1 MGGRAISPFSTYEV
15 RESAMNQEQIPPDG
29 EEPEEESFAE
39 LFEAYSNG
47 MSEDLSVGDK
57 ITGRIIAIE
66 KDSVFVDTG
75 SKVDGV
81 VERPELL
88 DENGE
93 LPCDVGDELE
103 LYVVT
108 VSESEIRLSRAVSGA
123 GGLELLRDA
132 YESKIPVE
140 GTVTESVKG
149 GFAVTVMKRRAFCPI
164 SQIDTRYVENPDDY
178 LGQTFSFLI
187 KRFEEKGRNIVIS
200 RRDLL
205 EQEQAA
211 ARKEFFKTLAVGD
224 DLEGTVTKLMPF
236 GAFVELVPGVEG
248 LVHISEL
255 GWSRVEHPEQAVK
268 AGERVRVKLLKM
280 ETGEGNKPA
289 KLSLSIKQTS
299 GNPWDTVTET
309 VKNGAKMSGRVTR
322 IMPFGAFVEIVP
334 GIEGLVHISEMSY
347 TKRVHTPDE
356 VVQSGQSVY
365 VVVKA
370 VDGENR
376 RVSLSLRD
384 AEGDPW
390 AEVETK
396 YSKGQSVKGT
406 VEKKERFG
414 TFVALEPG
422 VTALLPRSKISA
434 APDSAAIDRLKP
446 GDTITV
452 VVDTVNPLERK
463 ISLGLSDASNGEE
476 WKNYSAPEAEG
487 GMGSLGEMLKQAMD
501 AKKRK

>member
-1 MGGRAISPFSTYEV
+1 MDQKPF
-15 RESAMNQEQIPPDG
+15 PPQD

-39 LFEAYSNG
+39 LFEAYSKG
-47 MSEDLSVGDK
+47 VSEDLSVGDK
-57 ITGRIIAIE
+57 VTGRIIAVE

-81 VERPELL
+81 VERAELL

-93 LPCDVGDELE
+93 LPFAVGDTLE
-103 LYVVT
+103 LYVVAAN
-108 VSESEIRLSRAVSGA
+108 ESEIRLSKAVSGA
-123 GGLELLRDA
+123 GGLEVLRDA
-132 YESKIPVE
+132 FESRIPVE
-140 GTVTESVKG
+140 GTVTQSIKG
-149 GFAVTVMKRRAFCPI
+149 GFAVTMMKRRAFCPI
-164 SQIDTRYVENPDDY
+164 SQIDTRYVENPEEY

-268 AGERVRVKLLKM
+268 PGERVRVKLLKM
-280 ETGEGNKPA
+280 EPSEGSKPA
-289 KLSLSIKQTS
+289 KISLSIKQTS
-299 GNPWDTVTET
+299 GNPWDTVTDT

-322 IMPFGAFVEIVP
+322 IMPFGAFVEVLP

-356 VVQSGQSVY
+356 VVQPGQSVY
-365 VVVKA
+365 VVVKS
-370 VDGENR
+370 VERENR

-390 AEVETK
+390 AEVGDK
-396 YSKGQSVKGT
+396 YRKGQPVKAK

-414 TFVALEPG
+414 IFVALEPG
-422 VTALLPRSKISA
+422 ITGLLPRSKISA

-446 GDTITV
+446 GDAIEV
-452 VVDTVNPLERK
+452 VIDAVNPLERK
-463 ISLGLSDASNGEE
+463 ISLGLGEATASED
-476 WKNYSAPEAEG
+476 WKNFSTPDTDS
-487 GMGSLGEMLKQAMD
+487 GMGSLGDMLKQAMD
-501 AKKRK
+501 AKNKK

>member
-1 MGGRAISPFSTYEV
+1 
-15 RESAMNQEQIPPDG
+15 MNEEQIPPDG

-47 MSEDLSVGDK
+47 MSEDLSVGDR
-57 ITGRIIAIE
+57 ITGKIIAIE
-66 KDSVFVDTG
+66 KESLFLDTG

-81 VERPELL
+81 VERAELL
-88 DENGE
+88 DDNGE
-93 LPCDVGDELE
+93 LPYAVGDELE
-103 LYVVT
+103 LYVV
-108 VSESEIRLSRAVSGA
+108 SANESEIRLSRAVSGA
-123 GGLELLRDA
+123 GGLEMLSDA
-132 YESKIPVE
+132 YASKIPVE
-140 GTVTESVKG
+140 GTVTQSIKG
-149 GFAVTVMKRRAFCPI
+149 GFAVEMMKRRTFCPI
-164 SQIDTRYVENPDDY
+164 SQIDTKYVENPDEY

-187 KRFEEKGRNIVIS
+187 KRFEEKGRNIVVS

-211 ARKEFFKTLAVGD
+211 ARKEFFKTISVGD

-236 GAFVELVPGVEG
+236 GAFVELTPGVEG

-268 AGERVRVKLLKM
+268 SGERVRVKLLKM
-280 ETGEGNKPA
+280 EPGEGGKPA

-309 VKNGAKMSGRVTR
+309 VQNGAKMNGRVTR

-356 VVQSGQSVY
+356 VVQPGQTVF
-365 VVVKA
+365 VVVKS
-370 VDGENR
+370 VDPESR

-390 AEVETK
+390 ADVENK
-396 YSKGQSVKGT
+396 YRKGQSVSGT
-406 VEKKERFG
+406 VEKQERFG
-414 TFVALEPG
+414 SFINLEPG
-422 VTALLPRSKISA
+422 ITGLLPRSRITA
-434 APDSAAIDRLKP
+434 AQDGAAVDRLKP
-446 GDTITV
+446 GDQITV
-452 VVDTVNPLERK
+452 VIDTVNLVERK
-463 ISLGLSDASNGEE
+463 ISLSLGGESDSEE
-476 WKNYSAPEAEG
+476 WKHYRNDDSQAAGGG
-487 GMGSLGEMLKQAMD
+487 GMGSLGDMLKQAMD
-501 AKKRK
+501 AKNKK